1 MHTIVCNQ
9 INTTDATSGAGAAY
23 LSGATDFTPSFSGV
37 RVTRSLVF
45 YACFVEPCLS
55 FCTFLLAIVLSVLLR
70 YTDSDYPFGIFKLLL
85 DISFVLTKS
94 SVCVHV
100 CFYCNFKFRNTQ
112 FILFLIF
119 KSSDV
124 IFSYSTHEHSQND
137 TTTNW
142 SNCAPRLANL
152 PLLI

>member
-1 MHTIVCNQ
+1 MYVFTAILNIV
-9 INTTDATSGAGAAY
+9 I
-23 LSGATDFTPSFSGV
+23 
-37 RVTRSLVF
+37 RS
-45 YACFVEPCLS
+45 
-55 FCTFLLAIVLSVLLR
+55 TF
-70 YTDSDYPFGIFKLLL
+70 
-85 DISFVLTKS
+85 
-94 SVCVHV
+94 
-100 CFYCNFKFRNTQ
+100 
-112 FILFLIF
+112 FLIF